1 MYSTSWS
8 ESLLLLLKGPC
19 VICSAQLGAKLSLS
33 VNTWLTSLDRP
44 YILDRLFIFCLVIAV
59 TNSCHHFNSIRNQ
72 EHLFSCQKKKVLH
85 YLIIWDFPNV
95 WKSPQPMLSRE
106 KLSLIS
112 LIYSALFNSY
122 WCSCYVLSTG
132 PFTLEPVWD
141 FTWATLT
148 FTVFSFYMLLFLQPL
163 GMVSDIASYSINI
176 LKENKPSFI
185 PLNNEWILN
194 KYSASVSFWFGQG
207 KQKLVWNIG

>member
-1 MYSTSWS
+1 
-8 ESLLLLLKGPC
+8 
-19 VICSAQLGAKLSLS
+19 
-33 VNTWLTSLDRP
+33 
-44 YILDRLFIFCLVIAV
+44 
-59 TNSCHHFNSIRNQ
+59 
-72 EHLFSCQKKKVLH
+72 
-85 YLIIWDFPNV
+85 
-95 WKSPQPMLSRE
+95 MLSRE

-163 GMVSDIASYSINI
+163 GMVSDIVSCSINI

-185 PLNNEWILN
+185 QLNNEWIVN
-194 KYSASVSFWFGQG
+194 KYSASMSFWFGQG
-207 KQKLVWNIG
+207 KQKLVWNIGQIMRSEVKLQYFGLGEGYNFWFKLSGGSKNQELMKSGFHGM

>member
-72 EHLFSCQKKKVLH
+72 EHLFSCQKKKRSQN
-85 YLIIWDFPNV
+85 Y
-95 WKSPQPMLSRE
+95 R
-106 KLSLIS
+106 KLSIKPRPNDQNLSAQHIATFGLAQHLLAKLWPNSIPTFERNIS
-112 LIYSALFNSY
+112 QHY
-122 WCSCYVLSTG
+122 CSRVRHVAR
-132 PFTLEPVWD
+132 VWPLYRLRRV
-141 FTWATLT
+141 ATCW
-148 FTVFSFYMLLFLQPL
+148 MFLPQ
-163 GMVSDIASYSINI
+163 I
-176 LKENKPSFI
+176 
-185 PLNNEWILN
+185 
-194 KYSASVSFWFGQG
+194 
-207 KQKLVWNIG
+207 